1 MNIAVILAGGC
12 GKRTGQDIP
21 KQFLNV
27 DDKPIIIYTLEAF
40 DKHPNIDKIIV
51 SCVEGW
57 DEILWA
63 YAREFNIQKLKRIVT
78 GGKNVQESIEKAM
91 IGLEDNCTEDDILLV
106 HDAVRPMVSQ
116 VTISDCI
123 VKCKEYGSGLAA
135 VRCQETIV
143 RTEDGVKGNQSIERS
158 EVMRVQ
164 TPQAYR
170 HGRVKWALE
179 EARRLNITDEVYIN
193 TLMIHVGETVYF
205 AMGSNKNIKIT
216 TTEDIEIF
224 HALYKIMK
232 EEWIK
237 QS

>member
-27 DDKPIIIYTLEAF
+27 EDKPIIIYTLEAF
-40 DKHPNIDKIIV
+40 DKHPNIDGIIV
-51 SCVEGW
+51 SCVDGW

-63 YAREFNIQKLKRIVT
+63 YAREFNIKKLKWVVI
-78 GGKNVQESIEKAM
+78 GGNNVQESIEKALD
-91 IGLEDNCTEDDILLV
+91 GLSGRCHGDDILLI
-106 HDAVRPMVSQ
+106 HDAIRPMVSQ
-116 VTISDCI
+116 DTISDCI

-143 RTEDGVKGNQSIERS
+143 RTEDAIKGNHSIDRS

-170 HGRVKWALE
+170 YGRVRWALE
-179 EARRLNITDEVYIN
+179 EAKRRNIVDEVYIN
-193 TLMIHVGETVYF
+193 TLMIHVGEMVYF

-216 TTEDIEIF
+216 TAEDIEIF
-224 HALYKIMK
+224 TALYNT
-232 EEWIK
+232 K
-237 QS
+237 QESWVKSE